1 MVSKRKVHRNPTRS
15 ARGELARSKLKDA
28 LITVLERVPYHR
40 VRVTDVTGEAGV
52 ATGLFYH
59 YFPDLPALITEVL
72 EDFLAR
78 LESPEEIERGVARG
92 DWFGRVLSHY
102 RVVVQ
107 CYSDSPGLMRCITDV
122 STDDARF
129 RELWRNSYLRQLQLL
144 VDLMPRIFPG
154 SGLSGGE
161 AELVVRA
168 LGSVGQDILREYFIE
183 RRMDLRQLDLSDDAL
198 AEWLAA
204 IFYRGLFARNP
215 PISAL
220 RHAGKIVDLQRNG
233 QDDQI
238 LSAGEEA

>member
-1 MVSKRKVHRNPTRS
+1 MASERRTERSPTRS
-15 ARGELARSKLKDA
+15 ARGELARSKLKEA
-28 LITVLERVPYHR
+28 LIAVLDSTSYHR
-40 VRVTDVTGEAGV
+40 VRVVDVTAEAGV

-102 RVVVQ
+102 RVMVQ
-107 CYSDSPGLMRCITDV
+107 CYSESPGLMRCITDV

-129 RELWRNSYLRQLQLL
+129 RELWRTSYHRQLQLL
-144 VDLMPRIFPG
+144 VDVMPRIFPDCA
-154 SGLSGGE
+154 LSTGE
-161 AELVVRA
+161 SELVVRA

-183 RRMDLRQLDLSDDAL
+183 RRKELRELKLSDEAL

-215 PISAL
+215 PASAL
-220 RHAGKIVDLQRNG
+220 RYAGKILDLERN
-233 QDDQI
+233 
-238 LSAGEEA
+238 A